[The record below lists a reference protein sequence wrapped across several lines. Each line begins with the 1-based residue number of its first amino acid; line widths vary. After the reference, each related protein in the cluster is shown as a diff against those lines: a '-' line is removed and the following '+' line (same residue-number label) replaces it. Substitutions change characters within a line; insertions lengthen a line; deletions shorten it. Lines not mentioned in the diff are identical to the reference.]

1 MLCVDNLV
9 VDLQNFSLT
18 ADFEIKVGSH
28 IAVVGPSGAGKSSL
42 IKEVIS
48 RSSGNI
54 QLSISATTRLP
65 RDGEEHGRDY
75 FFISDEEFNELK
87 NQNSF
92 VEHANVYGYQYG
104 TLRSFVDEKIENN
117 INVILDIDVQGF
129 DLIRNSIND
138 GISIFIIPPSI
149 MELEKRLI
157 SRGLDSDD
165 VIRKRLKNVKTELKY
180 AELYDHI
187 ILNDQF
193 ENAINELTSIIY
205 NEDYI
210 SNKEINTNLLKDLLD

>member
-1 MLCVDNLV
+1 MSSRARLII
-9 VDLQNFSLT
+9 FS
-18 ADFEIKVGSH
+18 A
-28 IAVVGPSGAGKSSL
+28 PSGAGKSSL

-54 QLSISATTRLP
+54 QLSISATTRPP

-104 TLRSFVDEKIENN
+104 TLKSFVDEKIKNDIN
-117 INVILDIDVQGF
+117 IILDIDVQGF
-129 DLIRNSIND
+129 DQIRNSIKNS
-138 GISIFIIPPSI
+138 ISIFIIPPSI
-149 MELEKRLI
+149 LELEKRLF
-157 SRGLDSDD
+157 SRGLDSDE
-165 VIRKRLKNVKTELKY
+165 VIKKRLKNVKTELKY

-187 ILNDQF
+187 VLNDQF
-193 ENAINELTSIIY
+193 KNAINELTTIIY
-205 NEDYI
+205 DKNFIY
-210 SNKEINTNLLKDLLD
+210 NKETNINLLKDLLD

>member
-1 MLCVDNLV
+1 MSNNKTKAKLII
-9 VDLQNFSLT
+9 FS
-18 ADFEIKVGSH
+18 A
-28 IAVVGPSGAGKSSL
+28 PSGAGKSSL

-54 QLSISATTRLP
+54 QLSISATTRPP

-87 NQNSF
+87 DQNSF
-92 VEHANVYGYQYG
+92 IEHANVYGYQYG

-138 GISIFIIPPSI
+138 IIRFKNPLNKTLENFKRPNGLRIKKISTPI
-149 MELEKRLI
+149 
-157 SRGLDSDD
+157 G
-165 VIRKRLKNVKTELKY
+165 VIG
-180 AELYDHI
+180 
-187 ILNDQF
+187 
-193 ENAINELTSIIY
+193 IIY
-205 NEDYI
+205 ESRPNVTADV
-210 SNKEINTNLLKDLLD
+210 SALSLK